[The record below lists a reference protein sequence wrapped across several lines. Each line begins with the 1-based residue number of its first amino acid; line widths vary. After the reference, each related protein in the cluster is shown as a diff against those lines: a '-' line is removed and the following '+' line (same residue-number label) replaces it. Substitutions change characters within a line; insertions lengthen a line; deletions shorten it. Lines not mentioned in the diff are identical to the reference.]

1 MRKEGDTSFRNK
13 MKGGVNMKPAS
24 FETAIR
30 LQFDNLARRV
40 VFTTVKDYE
49 KEMGRKAKREVPF
62 SEIPE
67 IITESFAT
75 TDDYDVI
82 EKIIFSACGIPVS
95 VQEGELA
102 EALKQLPEA
111 KRNVLLLSYFEQYP
125 DSAIAKLM
133 DATRNGIFKR
143 RQSALKLMKE
153 ILQEEK

>member
-1 MRKEGDTSFRNK
+1 MNQL
-13 MKGGVNMKPAS
+13 P

-102 EALKQLPEA
+102 EALNSFQKQREMFFF
-111 KRNVLLLSYFEQYP
+111 SYFEQYP

-133 DATRNGIFKR
+133 DATRNGIF
-143 RQSALKLMKE
+143 QA
-153 ILQEEK
+153 

>member
-13 MKGGVNMKPAS
+13 TKGGVNMKPAS

-49 KEMGRKAKREVPF
+49 KEIGRKAKREVPF

-82 EKIIFSACGIPVS
+82 EKIIFSACGILFP
-95 VQEGELA
+95 
-102 EALKQLPEA
+102 
-111 KRNVLLLSYFEQYP
+111 
-125 DSAIAKLM
+125 
-133 DATRNGIFKR
+133 FKR
-143 RQSALKLMKE
+143 ESLRKP
-153 ILQEEK
+153 